1 MSLPPS
7 PEAFR
12 KGSKGITRGNDE
24 IIALYQMYVKNYQRE
39 YDIQANKFGKN
50 RLTLKDDQIALNSA
64 SMRLN
69 QTKSILNRL
78 LLEREKTQKENKIKL
93 EEIENKKISC
103 NVIPAKILDE
113 DDKFWYIIMP
123 KYDKGDL
130 SKFIG
135 KLDSFEIINL
145 GIELGKVYNCLIRNG
160 LYYTDSKPSQVLYKC
175 VSGNTF
181 SIALGDLGSIS
192 KKDILILLSYSGETI
207 GLKNIIQYAKRN
219 KITIY

>member
-24 IIALYQMYVKNYQRE
+24 IIALYQIYVKNYQRE

-93 EEIENKKISC
+93 EEIENKKIIEKEIEKE
-103 NVIPAKILDE
+103 ND
-113 DDKFWYIIMP
+113 
-123 KYDKGDL
+123 
-130 SKFIG
+130 FI
-135 KLDSFEIINL
+135 
-145 GIELGKVYNCLIRNG
+145 
-160 LYYTDSKPSQVLYKC
+160 
-175 VSGNTF
+175 
-181 SIALGDLGSIS
+181 
-192 KKDILILLSYSGETI
+192 
-207 GLKNIIQYAKRN
+207 KNIKFPFLALIGIVGYWVFRK
-219 KITIY
+219 